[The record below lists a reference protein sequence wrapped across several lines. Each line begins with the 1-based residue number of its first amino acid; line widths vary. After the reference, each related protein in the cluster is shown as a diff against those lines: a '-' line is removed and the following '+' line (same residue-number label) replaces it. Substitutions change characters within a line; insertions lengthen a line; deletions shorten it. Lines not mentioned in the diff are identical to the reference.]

1 MKNLYILGAAGSIG
15 SQTLDIVRE
24 NKDLFKVCGIS
35 VGRDLK
41 LAQKI
46 IDEFEPSIVCFR
58 NKEDLDKITT
68 KAITCYGDEGLNL
81 VAAYGEAK
89 DSLLV
94 NALVGAVGL
103 IPTVCAIKHQRDVA
117 LANKET
123 LVMAG
128 EIINKLLKEYN
139 VKLYPIDSEHS
150 AIWQCLQ
157 GEDINDVAKLI
168 ITASGGSFRDKGRDE
183 LVNVT
188 VNEALCHPNWKMGK
202 KITIDS
208 ATMMN
213 KGFEVIEA
221 YHLFHL
227 PVDKITTVLH
237 RESIV
242 HSLVEFND
250 GAIKAELGESDM
262 RVPILYA
269 LMYPNHKYYSG
280 KKLDLS
286 LGLKLSFEELSEERY
301 PCLGYAYLALKKGGL
316 YPTVLNAANE
326 AAIYLFLNDRIKF
339 LDIERIIYE
348 EINQNYDMINPS
360 LDDIIKVNRLVFSKI
375 TNKYGGIN

>member
-24 NKDLFKVCGIS
+24 NKNLFKVCGIS

-46 IDEFEPSIVCFR
+46 IDEFNPSIVCFR
-58 NKEDLDKITT
+58 NKSDIDKVITS
-68 KAITCYGDEGLNL
+68 AATCYGDEGLNE
-81 VAAYGEAK
+81 VASYGEAK
-89 DSLLV
+89 NSLLV

-103 IPTVCAIKHQRDVA
+103 IPTVYAIKHKRDIA

-128 EIINKLLKEYN
+128 DIINNLLKEYN
-139 VKLYPIDSEHS
+139 VRLYPIDSEHS

-157 GEDINDVAKLI
+157 GEDINDVNKLI
-168 ITASGGSFRDKGRDE
+168 ITASGGSFRDKSRE
-183 LVNVT
+183 KLENVT

-227 PVDKITTVLH
+227 PIDKITTVLH

-269 LMYPNHKYYSG
+269 LMYPNHKPYSG

-286 LGLKLSFEELSEERY
+286 LGLKLSFEELSQKRY
-301 PCLGYAYLALKKGGL
+301 PCLGYAYQAIKKGGL
-316 YPTVLNAANE
+316 YPAVLNAANE
-326 AAIYLFLNDRIKF
+326 AAVYLFLNNRIKF
-339 LDIERIIYE
+339 LDIEKIIYE
-348 EINQNYDMINPS
+348 EINQDYDMVNPS